1 MADEQKPKGE
11 KKVKKPKAE
20 AEVVAAAVEAAPP
33 PPPKPHTI
41 STKTPKLA
49 KKNNPHL
56 PRKLKKAQKKAA
68 AAQARLTSTP
78 VQL

>member
-11 KKVKKPKAE
+11 KKAKKPKPEAE
-20 AEVVAAAVEAAPP
+20 AVAEAAPPPP

-41 STKTPKLA
+41 STKVAKLA